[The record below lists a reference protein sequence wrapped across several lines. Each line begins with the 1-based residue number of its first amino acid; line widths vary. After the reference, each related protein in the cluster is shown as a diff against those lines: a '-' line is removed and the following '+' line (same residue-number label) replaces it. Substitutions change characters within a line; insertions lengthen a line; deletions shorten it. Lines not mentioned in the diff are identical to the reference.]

1 MLVGGIAGAINPAP
15 STQFHA
21 QDEFGQFS
29 FGYAGGPSAKTEAR
43 NAFGVTT
50 GSYQYVDANGLL
62 QTVNY
67 VADPVNGFRVAGT
80 NLPVAPGAPAA
91 PEVTPLVAPVHT
103 LANVEDTAEVAAA
116 KAEFQAAFDAAAA
129 AAAAAPE
136 ERKKREAEP
145 QVVLGGLPYAG
156 LPYAAAALPAA
167 VPALAPVGAVPH
179 VPTVKSD
186 VVTPAEVSHEVS
198 HVAVPAVAPL
208 AVGYYGKRSADAE
221 PEAEADA
228 DALYGY
234 YGYPYGYRAYGY
246 GYGYPYRYG
255 YYGKRSADAEPEADA
270 DAYYGYYGY
279 GHHFGHYGYRA
290 YGYPYRYGYY
300 GKRSA
305 DEEAAP
311 APAAATP
318 LALPFPYAGYPYAAG
333 LPLAAAPA
341 VAAPA
346 LTYAAAP
353 VAAVAAA
360 APSREATLTTIK
372 LNPGHAVA
380 YRVD

>member
-221 PEAEADA
+221 PEADA
-228 DALYGY
+228 DAYYGY

-246 GYGYPYRYG
+246 GYGYPYRY
-255 YYGKRSADAEPEADA
+255 YGKRSAEADPQVLT
-270 DAYYGYYGY
+270 YGAGVL
-279 GHHFGHYGYRA
+279 
-290 YGYPYRYGYY
+290 PY
-300 GKRSA
+300 
-305 DEEAAP
+305 
-311 APAAATP
+311 AAA
-318 LALPFPYAGYPYAAG
+318 AYPYAAY
-333 LPLAAAPA
+333 PYVVPA
-341 VAAPA
+341 VKPLEIKSEVVATGAAV
-346 LTYAAAP
+346 P
-353 VAAVAAA
+353 VAVGGYKAVAGDNGD
-360 APSREATLTTIK
+360 LK
-372 LNPGHAVA
+372 VA
-380 YRVD
+380 FNC